1 MNFPPPVWVKKAA
14 EEALGVVS
22 ANHYSHP
29 KGRIRLREAI
39 KNFYGPQFNRD
50 LDVEKEI
57 LVTSGANEGKFIP
70 LFRLNLNRQTISG
83 EYAVLTAF
91 LEQDDEVIMFEP
103 FFDQYLPSITFNAGK
118 PIYVPLHP
126 PTSASGKFSSDEW
139 KIDPEELE

>member
-14 EEALGVVS
+14 EEALGVVA

-39 KNFYGPQFNRD
+39 KNFYGPQFNRE

-57 LVTSGANEGKFIP
+57 LVTSGANEGKFTHYLLDVFDEIT
-70 LFRLNLNRQTISG
+70 QG
-83 EYAVLTAF
+83 EYSVLTAF
-91 LEQDDEVIMFEP
+91 LEQGDEVIMFEP
-103 FFDQYLPSITFNAGK
+103 FFDQYLPSITFNGGK

-126 PTSASGKFSSDEW
+126 PTNATGKFSSDEW
-139 KIDPEELE
+139 KIDAEELR